1 MTRAASPSDGTA
13 DGRLLAGRYR
23 LTGRPR
29 GTGVAAVDVRSGA
42 EVQLD
47 AVPLPVTV
55 TPFDQDLPAGSDETA
70 ARALTQTAFVT
81 QVVPDHPRLSQV
93 FQVFAEDGYLW
104 VAGEAVPGAPLAA
117 LLARGPLSAYRAA
130 ELAHD
135 LVAALRAVHA
145 MGLVHG
151 NLTADTVTVC
161 EDGTALLGGL
171 VVGAAQEALCGGPGA
186 GTPGAGV
193 PESPW
198 NPARVRARDA
208 RAVVVGAVS
217 ERWAPEQAGPGAVRA
232 ASPEAAAEAAAGIAA
247 GWPVGPAADAWALG
261 ALLHRALTGGPL
273 LPEQDAAHPDRPRP
287 ADRRTLPGAPRAGSS
302 KAGPSKELGPLGP
315 LVLRLLAADPEARP
329 ALAEVQEELRTLLL
343 RAPEPV
349 DQEAVSAVAE
359 LLPPPRRA
367 ALGGRRRTEP
377 RAGGTVLAQPP
388 DTRHHHAAPARHP
401 ARLGAVLVGG
411 ILALVLLLLVVVVLA
426 AG

>member
-117 LLARGPLSAYRAA
+117 LLARGPLPGYRVA

-208 RAVVVGAVS
+208 RAVIVGPVS
-217 ERWAPEQAGPGAVRA
+217 ERWAPEQAGPGTAR
-232 ASPEAAAEAAAGIAA
+232 EAAAEVAAGIAA
-247 GWPVGPAADAWALG
+247 GRPVGPAADAWALG

-273 LPEQDAAHPDRPRP
+273 LPEQDAAHPDRPGP
-287 ADRRTLPGAPRAGSS
+287 VDRRTLPGPS
-302 KAGPSKELGPLGP
+302 KAGASAAGRSKGPLGP
-315 LVLRLLAADPEARP
+315 LVLRLLAVDPEARP

-349 DQEAVSAVAE
+349 DQDAVSAVAE

-367 ALGGRRRTEP
+367 ALGARRRTEP
-377 RAGGTVLAQPP
+377 RAGGAVLTEPP

>member
-1 MTRAASPSDGTA
+1 MTRAASPDEGTA

-23 LTGRPR
+23 LTGRAR

-117 LLARGPLSAYRAA
+117 LLERGPLSAYRVA

-208 RAVVVGAVS
+208 RAVIVGPVS
-217 ERWAPEQAGPGAVRA
+217 ERWAPEQAGPGTAR
-232 ASPEAAAEAAAGIAA
+232 EAAAEVAAGTAA
-247 GWPVGPAADAWALG
+247 GRPVGPAADTWALG

-273 LPEQDAAHPDRPRP
+273 LPEQDAAHQGRVRP
-287 ADRRTLPGAPRAGSS
+287 ADRRTLPGPS
-302 KAGPSKELGPLGP
+302 KAGPAKELGPLGP
-315 LVLRLLAADPEARP
+315 LVLRLLAVDPEARP
-329 ALAEVQEELRTLLL
+329 ALAEVQEELRRLLL

-349 DQEAVSAVAE
+349 DQDAVSAVAE

-367 ALGGRRRTEP
+367 ALGGRRRTGAGPGGALSAEP
-377 RAGGTVLAQPP
+377 SE
-388 DTRHHHAAPARHP
+388 TRHHHAAPARHP

-411 ILALVLLLLVVVVLA
+411 ILVLVLLLLVAVVLA